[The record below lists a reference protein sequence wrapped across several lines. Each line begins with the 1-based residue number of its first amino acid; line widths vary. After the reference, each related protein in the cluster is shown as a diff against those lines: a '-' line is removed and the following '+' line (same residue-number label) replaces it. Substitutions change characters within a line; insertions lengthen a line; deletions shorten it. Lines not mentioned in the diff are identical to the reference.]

1 MKILLIYP
9 ETPATFWSYKYV
21 LKFISKKAVYPPL
34 GLITVA
40 AMLPK
45 NWDIR
50 LIDMNVEKL
59 EDNDIRWADYVFI
72 SAMLVQSKSTREVLY
87 RCRRLETKVVAG
99 GPLFNSVPEAYLE
112 LTDHL
117 VLNEAELTLP
127 PFLSDLNRGQP
138 NKVYTSD
145 EFPDL
150 SLTPIPRWDLVKL
163 DRYSDVMVQCSRGC
177 PFDCEFCDIKVLNGS
192 KPRIKST
199 DQIIE
204 ELTTLYEL
212 GWRGGV
218 FIVDDNFIGNKR
230 KIKKILPYL
239 AAWMKARDYPFT
251 FLTEASINLAD
262 DDELIEM
269 VCEAGFDSVFVGL
282 ETVNEKSLYECS
294 KTQNCGRDLVA
305 SIKKLQAAG
314 LLVLGGYIIGFDND
328 DESVFSRQIE
338 FIQESGVA
346 TAMVGLLSALPKTK
360 LWERLKMENRL
371 ELVASGENTD
381 GTINFKPNMDKKNL
395 IDGYRNLVK
404 TIYSPACYYQRVC
417 TFLENYRPRR
427 RRKLS
432 AVDIKAFVKTIFYLG
447 ILGNGLSQWYYWKM
461 LFKSFF
467 WHRKSFGSAMTLMI
481 YGHHFR
487 KISEEV

>member
-9 ETPATFWSYKYV
+9 ETPATFWSYKHV

-45 NWDIR
+45 DWDMR
-50 LIDMNVEKL
+50 LMDMNVEELK
-59 EDNDIRWADYVFI
+59 DIDIQWADYVFI
-72 SAMLVQSKSTREVLY
+72 SAMLVQTKSTRDVLH
-87 RCRRLETKVVAG
+87 RCRRLGTKVVAG
-99 GPLFNSVPEAYLE
+99 GPLFNSLSEEYLE

-117 VLNEAELTLP
+117 ILNEAELTLP
-127 PFLSDLNRGQP
+127 PFLADLDQGHP
-138 NKVYTSD
+138 KKVYSSD

-163 DRYSDVMVQCSRGC
+163 DKYSDVMVQCSRGC
-177 PFDCEFCDIKVLNGS
+177 PFNCEFCDITVLNGR
-192 KPRIKST
+192 KQRIKST

-204 ELTTLYEL
+204 ELTTLYNS

-218 FIVDDNFIGNKR
+218 FIVDDNFIGNKKR
-230 KIKKILPYL
+230 IKEVLPHL
-239 AAWMKARDYPFT
+239 ATWMKTRDYPFT

-262 DDELIEM
+262 DDELIEL

-282 ETVNEKSLYECS
+282 ETSNEKSLQECS
-294 KTQNCGRDLVA
+294 KTQNCDRDLVA
-305 SIKKLQAAG
+305 SIQKLQAAG

-360 LWERLKMENRL
+360 LWERLKLENRL
-371 ELVASGENTD
+371 EIVASGENTD
-381 GTINFKPNMDKKNL
+381 GTINFIPTMDKKTL
-395 IDGYRNLVK
+395 IDGYRNVVK
-404 TIYSPACYYQRVC
+404 TIYSPRRYYQRVC
-417 TFLENYRPRR
+417 TLLEYYRPRR
-427 RRKLS
+427 SRKVS
-432 AVDIKAFVKTIFYLG
+432 AVDVKAFLMTIFYIG
-447 ILGNGLSQWYYWKM
+447 ILGNGSSQWYYWKM
-461 LFKSFF
+461 FF
-467 WHRKSFGSAMTLMI
+467 NSLLWHRKSFGSAMTLMI